1 MFEKSNF
8 VPLTTHQPPKFNPV
22 KDCELDW
29 WPSDSE
35 ESFTRLSNTN
45 TEWRKYI
52 EQQGW
57 HRPGAITYRFNSMG
71 YRGTEPQWHKPV
83 LMTFG
88 CSITMGI
95 GLPQHL
101 VWPWLLGKALDLEVV
116 NFSLGGMSA
125 DWCFRMAEYW
135 VPQHRPVLAVMLAP
149 PHERVELVVNDQ
161 GNSYT
166 YSAHDTVHD
175 KFLQIW
181 FSYSENVRLN
191 TVRNKLAFKA
201 LCDQVGIKS
210 LFYDSYDWFA
220 KSREEIGFARDYMHG
235 GPPGHEKLAEQIVN
249 DWNEIKHT

>member
-8 VPLTTHQPPKFNPV
+8 VPLTTHQPPEFNPV

-35 ESFTRLSNTN
+35 ESFDRLSSTN

-71 YRGTEPQWHKPV
+71 YRGTEPQWHKPL

-135 VPQHRPVLAVMLAP
+135 IPQRRPVLAVLLAP
-149 PHERVELVVNDQ
+149 PHERVELVVNDR

-201 LCDQVGIKS
+201 LCDQAGIKS

-235 GPPGHEKLAEQIVN
+235 GTLGHEKLAGQIVN